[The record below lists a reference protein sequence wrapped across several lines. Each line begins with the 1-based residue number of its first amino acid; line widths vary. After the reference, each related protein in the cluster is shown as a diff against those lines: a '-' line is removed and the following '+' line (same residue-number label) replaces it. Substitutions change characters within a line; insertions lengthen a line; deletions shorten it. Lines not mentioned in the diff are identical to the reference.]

1 MGFDAFTSS
10 GTSPLY
16 KNSQAIL
23 SEHAFSDTAFLS
35 ATGATLSATA
45 SGIFDGLSA
54 VEGKSYVIFGWGGAI
69 AESSNSNHTHAI
81 FQLVDEDGKHHFV
94 AHTATDE
101 NGQHQLRQPIKV
113 KAGSP
118 VIYRVLDS
126 PSKAGD
132 LVYFDLYYTMI

>member
-23 SEHAFSDTAFLS
+23 SEHAFADTAFLS
-35 ATGATLSATA
+35 ATGAVLSATA

-54 VEGKSYVIFGWGGAI
+54 VEGRSYVIFGWGGAI
-69 AESSNSNHTHAI
+69 AETSTDHTHAI
-81 FQLVDEDGKHHFV
+81 FQIVDEDGKHHVV
-94 AHTATDE
+94 AHTATEE
-101 NGQHQLRQPIKV
+101 NGQHQLRQPIKI
-113 KAGSP
+113 KTGSP

-126 PSKAGD
+126 PAKSGD
-132 LVYFDLYYTMI
+132 IVYFDLYYTLL

>member
-45 SGIFDGLSA
+45 SGIFDGLTA

-69 AESSNSNHTHAI
+69 AESSSDHTHAI
-81 FQLVDEDGKHHFV
+81 FQVVDEDSKHHFV
-94 AHTATDE
+94 AHTSTEE

-118 VIYRVLDS
+118 VIYKVLDS
-126 PSKAGD
+126 PSKSGD
-132 LVYFDLYYTMI
+132 IVYFDIYYTLL